1 MIKKIL
7 KKLIN
12 FIGYELTK
20 KDHNFKFKTEL
31 FKKNLEG
38 QNNLNHEKSLEGFLA
53 HVALSNEISNSQI
66 LQDLFVDYMLNKSS
80 GFFCEVGACD
90 GKVHS
95 NTLWL
100 EENKG
105 WTGILC
111 EPSIQ
116 FREKIKQNRPNCII
130 EEQPV
135 FSENMSEIKFIDQK
149 GGRSFIDYSFKS
161 DNILA
166 NDFKTMKLKT
176 ISLNNLFSKY
186 SIKNVDYLSLDTE
199 GSEYEILKSL
209 DFKLY
214 SPTVI
219 TVEHNFK
226 NEIRKK
232 IYSLL
237 VKRGYKRYFTQISRF
252 DDWYVK

>member
-12 FIGYELTK
+12 FTGYELTK
-20 KDHNFKFKTEL
+20 KDNNFKFKTEL

-38 QNNLNHEKSLEGFLA
+38 HNNLNHEKSLEGFLA
-53 HVALSNEISNSQI
+53 HVALASEISNSQI

-111 EPSIQ
+111 E
-116 FREKIKQNRPNCII
+116 
-130 EEQPV
+130 
-135 FSENMSEIKFIDQK
+135 
-149 GGRSFIDYSFKS
+149 
-161 DNILA
+161 L
-166 NDFKTMKLKT
+166 
-176 ISLNNLFSKY
+176 
-186 SIKNVDYLSLDTE
+186 LSL
-199 GSEYEILKSL
+199 GIS
-209 DFKLY
+209 
-214 SPTVI
+214 
-219 TVEHNFK
+219 
-226 NEIRKK
+226 RK
-232 IYSLL
+232 LL
-237 VKRGYKRYFTQISRF
+237 VKKGNNSHTNI
-252 DDWYVK
+252 